1 MPRPAALLQ
10 ALYNTIDGGP
20 EWYTVNRYATLE
32 GCQAEAD
39 RRNAKRDATWSVID
53 KGPRYRAVAA

>member
-1 MPRPAALLQ
+1 MLQ

-39 RRNAKRDATWSVID
+39 RRNAKRDAAWSVID